1 MSVIAFCRA
10 PSDAAAQLIVQ
21 DDLDAFVQVLLCSSG
36 FFPSFC
42 SFFIDVHTCNY
53 TNSLFTTTI

>member
-1 MSVIAFCRA
+1 MRVALIAFCRA

-36 FFPSFC
+36 FFSFVL
-42 SFFIDVHTCNY
+42 FFLY
-53 TNSLFTTTI
+53 